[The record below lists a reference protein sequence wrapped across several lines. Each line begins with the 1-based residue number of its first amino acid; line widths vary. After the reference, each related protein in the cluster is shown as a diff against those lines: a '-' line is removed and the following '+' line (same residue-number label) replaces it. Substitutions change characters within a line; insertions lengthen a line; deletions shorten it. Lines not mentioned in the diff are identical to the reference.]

1 MKKLINPFKPTAG
14 AEPPVLIGRER
25 VIHDFEDGLEEG
37 VGSPARLMRITGP
50 RGSGKTVLL
59 TELGEIA
66 RERGWTVI
74 DETAGEN
81 LCGAMLHALGSASA
95 PADVSADIELGI
107 ARVHAGTQGGHRA
120 PTLREAMDAAASRH
134 IGKNKGLLV
143 TIDEVQ
149 DANIEDIREIAVAV
163 QHLIREKKNVAL
175 VFAGITTGV
184 MDIINEKSLTF
195 LRRAKS
201 EELGSIPTAEVAR
214 ALRSTIEKS
223 GLSIGD
229 DALDS
234 AAHATEGY
242 AYLIQLVGY
251 YVWRAAKRH
260 ADTSTEITPEDA
272 VAGINEAMD
281 EFSLAVHETA
291 IADLPLR
298 AIEYLY
304 AMTEDEG
311 ASSTAAIAERLG
323 AKAAALTSYRRM
335 LIQHQVIEATARG
348 FVAFSIPHMKEYLL
362 KRKDDILAR
371 YGVNCRSTC

>member
-1 MKKLINPFKPTAG
+1 M
-14 AEPPVLIGRER
+14 
-25 VIHDFEDGLEEG
+25 LE
-37 VGSPARLMRITGP
+37 
-50 RGSGKTVLL
+50 
-59 TELGEIA
+59 
-66 RERGWTVI
+66 
-74 DETAGEN
+74 
-81 LCGAMLHALGSASA
+81 
-95 PADVSADIELGI
+95 
-107 ARVHAGTQGGHRA
+107 
-120 PTLREAMDAAASRH
+120 
-134 IGKNKGLLV
+134 
-143 TIDEVQ
+143 
-149 DANIEDIREIAVAV
+149 
-163 QHLIREKKNVAL
+163 L
-175 VFAGITTGV
+175 VF
-184 MDIINEKSLTF
+184 
-195 LRRAKS
+195 
-201 EELGSIPTAEVAR
+201 
-214 ALRSTIEKS
+214 
-223 GLSIGD
+223 
-229 DALDS
+229 ALDS
-234 AAHATEGY
+234 AARATEGY

>member
-25 VIHDFEDGLEEG
+25 VINDFEDGLEEG

-95 PADVSADIELGI
+95 PADVSADIDLGI

-120 PTLREAMDAAASRH
+120 PILREAMDAAASRH

-234 AAHATEGY
+234 AARATEGY

-272 VAGINEAMD
+272 VTGINEAMG

-311 ASSTAAIAERLG
+311 ASSTASIAERLG